1 MRVCVVRDAR
11 GPEGCTQGVGP
22 GVILICAVAAD
33 WARGSAGLEVCGV
46 DGMKET
52 HGEGG
57 ADPSMQ

>member
-33 WARGSAGLEVCGV
+33 WAGFSRIGGV
-46 DGMKET
+46 RC
-52 HGEGG
+52 
-57 ADPSMQ
+57 